1 MGDRIQVLGAEKGT
15 EFFCDTSPK
24 FMGTESAGEY
34 GQGYGVAGRSPKP
47 QEQRSL
53 RVRGRKPFPPRCSS
67 FRKCWTSGAPKSL
80 RNPSPIHSSARTY
93 PLQVALFGL
102 FSSLLRDSGDRLLG
116 VFGLLGAQ

>member
-1 MGDRIQVLGAEKGT
+1 MGDRIQVMGAEKGT
-15 EFFCDTSPK
+15 EFFCDTSLK
-24 FMGTESAGEY
+24 FKGTESAGEY
-34 GQGYGVAGRSPKP
+34 EQGYGVAGRSPKP
-47 QEQRSL
+47 
-53 RVRGRKPFPPRCSS
+53 FPRCSS

-116 VFGLLGAQ
+116 FFGLLGAQ